1 MKMNELR
8 HLVCESGV
16 WHLEPAAV
24 FDMTITVYII
34 TLM

>member
-8 HLVCESGV
+8 YLVWESGV
-16 WHLEPAAV
+16 WHLEPVAV
-24 FDMTITVYII
+24 FDMTIIVYVI